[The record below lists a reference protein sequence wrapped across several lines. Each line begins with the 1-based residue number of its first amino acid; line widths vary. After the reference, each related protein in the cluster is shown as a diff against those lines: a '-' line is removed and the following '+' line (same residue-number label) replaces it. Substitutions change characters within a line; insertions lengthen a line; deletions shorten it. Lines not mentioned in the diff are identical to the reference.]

1 VGMGFRVGVAS
12 ARREELEGRASGKH
26 TIDASSTSS
35 ILDLI
40 LLRNVLQTHKI
51 KKIETAY
58 TTL

>member
-1 VGMGFRVGVAS
+1 MGFRVSVAS
-12 ARREELEGRASGKH
+12 ARREELEGRASGKE

-40 LLRNVLQTHKI
+40 LLRDGLQTHKI

-58 TTL
+58 TTI